1 MKKIIYAAM
10 FFLVITMMCGNAE
23 KAEAKS
29 YKAGKF
35 KYQYKNTKKGV
46 WITKITPLSSKGIS
60 KLNIP
65 AKVKGKKVV
74 KLGNTKDKYGTDDE
88 ARNIFGLMMCDP
100 DGVGN
105 FVISNTKAQK
115 RIEKIKKINLPS
127 SIVSIT
133 PRCFYYV
140 QDGKEINIPKGVKK
154 EVVNQFT
161 RVKWKKVKISSKNKT
176 YKVKNGC
183 LLSKN
188 GKVMYGLV
196 YKKKRGVVPKTVTAI
211 ETDGTRDTAHS
222 ETVHGLA
229 FLGCETLVLPKSVK
243 NVCIFSYSM
252 MKVEVD
258 SGSQYFA
265 SKDGSLY
272 DKKDGRLVW
281 LYQTDGI
288 FDIPDGI
295 REIPEPIRTYGWA
308 KKIIIPASVK
318 KVANIVQYCYVKD
331 PVIVCKG
338 KEPPTLSKEQT
349 NSAVSLRDEVIN
361 ITVYVPK
368 GCKDAY
374 EKMWQIDRSRV
385 GSERIKFTFIEQ

>member
-1 MKKIIYAAM
+1 MQ
-10 FFLVITMMCGNAE
+10 E
-23 KAEAKS
+23 
-29 YKAGKF
+29 
-35 KYQYKNTKKGV
+35 
-46 WITKITPLSSKGIS
+46 
-60 KLNIP
+60 
-65 AKVKGKKVV
+65 
-74 KLGNTKDKYGTDDE
+74 
-88 ARNIFGLMMCDP
+88 
-100 DGVGN
+100 
-105 FVISNTKAQK
+105 
-115 RIEKIKKINLPS
+115 
-127 SIVSIT
+127 
-133 PRCFYYV
+133 
-140 QDGKEINIPKGVKK
+140 GKEINIPKGVKK

-196 YKKKRGVVPKTVTAI
+196 YKKKRVVVPKTVTAI

-288 FDIPDGI
+288 FDIPDGV
-295 REIPEPIRTYGWA
+295 REIPYHFGTYGWA
-308 KKIIIPASVK
+308 KKINIPASVK
-318 KVANIVQYCYVKD
+318 KVANIAQYCGVKD
-331 PVIVCKG
+331 PVIVCNG
-338 KEPPTLSKEQT
+338 KEPPTLSKEQN
-349 NSAVSLRDEVIN
+349 NSEVSLRDDIIN

-374 EKMWQIDRSRV
+374 EKTWVIDKSNV
-385 GSERIKFTFIEQ
+385 SSKRINFTFIEQ

>member
-1 MKKIIYAAM
+1 MKKILYVVVL
-10 FFLVITMMCGNAE
+10 FLTMAMMCENAE

-65 AKVKGKKVV
+65 AKIKGKKVV

-176 YKVKNGC
+176 YKLKSGC

-188 GKVMYGLV
+188 GKILYGLV
-196 YKKKRGVVPKTVTAI
+196 YKKKKLIVPKTVTEI
-211 ETDGTRDTAHS
+211 NTSDSRDTV
-222 ETVHGLA
+222 ENTIGDHGLA
-229 FLGCETLVLPKSVK
+229 FFGCETIVISK
-243 NVCIFSYSM
+243 NVEKINFYIYNCSL

-258 SGSQYFA
+258 PANKYFA

-272 DKKDGRLVW
+272 NKKNGKLIW
-281 LYQTDGI
+281 LHQSDGI
-288 FDIPDGI
+288 YNIPDGVK
-295 REIPEPIRTYGWA
+295 EIPYDFYADGKA
-308 KKIIIPASVK
+308 KKMIIPASTK
-318 KVANIVQYCYVKD
+318 KVSNVSRYFSVKD
-331 PVIVCKG
+331 AIIVCCG
-338 KEPPTLSKEQT
+338 KEPPVLTENKWLHFNEFDVMNFT
-349 NSAVSLRDEVIN
+349 I
-361 ITVYVPK
+361 YVPK
-368 GCKDAY
+368 GCKETY
-374 EKMWQIDRSRV
+374 EKAWKLEGEYV
-385 GSERIKFTFIEQ
+385 KFTFIEQ

>member
-10 FFLVITMMCGNAE
+10 FFLAITMMCGNAE

-65 AKVKGKKVV
+65 AKIKGKKVV

-176 YKVKNGC
+176 YKLKSGC

-188 GKVMYGLV
+188 GKILYGLV
-196 YKKKRGVVPKTVTAI
+196 YKKKKLIVPKTVTEI
-211 ETDGTRDTAHS
+211 NTSDSRDTV
-222 ETVHGLA
+222 ENTMGDHGLA
-229 FLGCETLVLPKSVK
+229 FFGCETIVISK
-243 NVCIFSYSM
+243 NVEKINFYIYNCSL

-258 SGSQYFA
+258 PANKYFA

-272 DKKDGRLVW
+272 NKKNGKLIW
-281 LYQTDGI
+281 LHQSDGI
-288 FDIPDGI
+288 YNIPDGVK
-295 REIPEPIRTYGWA
+295 EIPYDFYADGKA
-308 KKIIIPASVK
+308 KKMIIPASIK
-318 KVANIVQYCYVKD
+318 KVSNVFRYFSVKD
-331 PVIVCKG
+331 AIIVCCG
-338 KEPPTLSKEQT
+338 KEPPMLTENKWLHFNEFDVMNFT
-349 NSAVSLRDEVIN
+349 I
-361 ITVYVPK
+361 YVPK
-368 GCKDAY
+368 GCKETY
-374 EKMWQIDRSRV
+374 EKAWKLEGEYV
-385 GSERIKFTFIEQ
+385 KFTFIEQ

>member
-65 AKVKGKKVV
+65 AKIKGNKVV

-176 YKVKNGC
+176 YKLKSGC

-188 GKVMYGLV
+188 GKILYGLV
-196 YKKKRGVVPKTVTAI
+196 YKKKKLIVPKTVTEI
-211 ETDGTRDTAHS
+211 NTSDSRDTV
-222 ETVHGLA
+222 ENTIGDHGLA
-229 FLGCETLVLPKSVK
+229 FFGCETIVISK
-243 NVCIFSYSM
+243 NVEKINFYIYNCSL

-258 SGSQYFA
+258 PANKYFA

-272 DKKDGRLVW
+272 NKKNGKLIW
-281 LYQTDGI
+281 LHQNDGI
-288 FDIPDGI
+288 YNIPDGVK
-295 REIPEPIRTYGWA
+295 EIPYDFYADGKA
-308 KKIIIPASVK
+308 KKMIIPASTK
-318 KVANIVQYCYVKD
+318 KVSNVSRYFSVKD
-331 PVIVCKG
+331 AIIVCCG
-338 KEPPTLSKEQT
+338 KEPPILTENKWLHFNEFDVMNFT
-349 NSAVSLRDEVIN
+349 I
-361 ITVYVPK
+361 YVPK
-368 GCKDAY
+368 GCKETY
-374 EKMWQIDRSRV
+374 EKAWKLEGEYV
-385 GSERIKFTFIEQ
+385 KFTFVEQ

>member
-10 FFLVITMMCGNAE
+10 FFLAITMMCGNAE
-23 KAEAKS
+23 KAKAKS

-65 AKVKGKKVV
+65 AKIKGKKVV

-196 YKKKRGVVPKTVTAI
+196 YKKKRVVVPKTVTAI

-229 FLGCETLVLPKSVK
+229 FLGCETLVLPKSVEK
-243 NVCIFSYSM
+243 VRIFSYSM

-258 SGSQYFA
+258 SGSQYFV

-288 FDIPDGI
+288 FNIPDGI
-295 REIPEPIRTYGWA
+295 REIPEPIRTYGYA

-349 NSAVSLRDEVIN
+349 NSVVSLRDEVIN
-361 ITVYVPK
+361 ITVYVPT

-374 EKMWQIDRSRV
+374 EKTWQIDRSRV
-385 GSERIKFTFIEQ
+385 GSERIKFTFVEQ

>member
-10 FFLVITMMCGNAE
+10 FFLAITMMCGNAE

-29 YKAGKF
+29 YKAGTF

-65 AKVKGKKVV
+65 AKIKGKKVV

-161 RVKWKKVKISSKNKT
+161 RVKWKKVKISSNNKI
-176 YKVKNGC
+176 YKLKSGC

-188 GKVMYGLV
+188 GKILYGLV
-196 YKKKRGVVPKTVTAI
+196 YKKKKLIVPKTVI
-211 ETDGTRDTAHS
+211 EINTSDSRDTV
-222 ETVHGLA
+222 ENTMGDHGLA
-229 FLGCETLVLPKSVK
+229 FFGCETMVISK
-243 NVCIFSYSM
+243 NVEKINFYIYNCSL

-258 SGSQYFA
+258 PANKYFA

-272 DKKDGRLVW
+272 NKKNGKLIW
-281 LYQTDGI
+281 LHQNDGI
-288 FDIPDGI
+288 YNIPDGVK
-295 REIPEPIRTYGWA
+295 EIPYDFYADGKA
-308 KKIIIPASVK
+308 KKMIIPASTK
-318 KVANIVQYCYVKD
+318 KVSNVSRYFSVKD
-331 PVIVCKG
+331 AIVVCCG
-338 KEPPTLSKEQT
+338 KEPPILTENKWLHFNEFDVMNFT
-349 NSAVSLRDEVIN
+349 I
-361 ITVYVPK
+361 YVPK
-368 GCKDAY
+368 GCKETY
-374 EKMWQIDRSRV
+374 EKAWKLEGEYV
-385 GSERIKFTFIEQ
+385 KFTFVEQ

>member
-10 FFLVITMMCGNAE
+10 FFFFFTMMCGNAE
-23 KAEAKS
+23 KAKAKS

-65 AKVKGKKVV
+65 AKIKGKKVV

-196 YKKKRGVVPKTVTAI
+196 YKKKRVVVPKTVTAI

-229 FLGCETLVLPKSVK
+229 FLGCETLVLPKSVEK
-243 NVCIFSYSM
+243 VRIFSYSM

-258 SGSQYFA
+258 SGSQYFV

-288 FDIPDGI
+288 FNIPDGI
-295 REIPEPIRTYGWA
+295 REIPEPIRTYGYA

-349 NSAVSLRDEVIN
+349 NSVVSLRDEVIN
-361 ITVYVPK
+361 ITVYVPT

-374 EKMWQIDRSRV
+374 EKTWQIDRSRV
-385 GSERIKFTFIEQ
+385 GSERIKFTFVEQ

>member
-10 FFLVITMMCGNAE
+10 FFLAITMMCGNAE
-23 KAEAKS
+23 KAKAKS

-65 AKVKGKKVV
+65 AKIKGKKVV

-161 RVKWKKVKISSKNKT
+161 RVKWKKVKISSNNKI
-176 YKVKNGC
+176 YKLKSGC

-188 GKVMYGLV
+188 GKILYGLV
-196 YKKKRGVVPKTVTAI
+196 YKKKKLIVPKTVI
-211 ETDGTRDTAHS
+211 EINTSDSRDTV
-222 ETVHGLA
+222 ENTMGDHGLA
-229 FLGCETLVLPKSVK
+229 FFGCETMVISK
-243 NVCIFSYSM
+243 NVEKINFYIYNCSL

-258 SGSQYFA
+258 PANKYFA

-272 DKKDGRLVW
+272 NKKNGKLIW
-281 LYQTDGI
+281 LHQNDGI
-288 FDIPDGI
+288 YNIPDGVK
-295 REIPEPIRTYGWA
+295 EIPYDFYADGKA
-308 KKIIIPASVK
+308 KKMIIPASTK
-318 KVANIVQYCYVKD
+318 KVSNVSRYFSVKD
-331 PVIVCKG
+331 AIVVCCG
-338 KEPPTLSKEQT
+338 KEPPILTENKWLHFNEFDVMNFT
-349 NSAVSLRDEVIN
+349 I
-361 ITVYVPK
+361 YVPK
-368 GCKDAY
+368 GCKETDETAWKLEGEY
-374 EKMWQIDRSRV
+374 V
-385 GSERIKFTFIEQ
+385 KFTFVEQ

>member
-10 FFLVITMMCGNAE
+10 FFLAITMMCGNAE

-65 AKVKGKKVV
+65 AKIKGKKVV

-161 RVKWKKVKISSKNKT
+161 RVKWKKVKISSNNKI
-176 YKVKNGC
+176 YKLKSGC

-188 GKVMYGLV
+188 GKILYGLV
-196 YKKKRGVVPKTVTAI
+196 YKKKKLIVPKTVI
-211 ETDGTRDTAHS
+211 EINTSDSRDTV
-222 ETVHGLA
+222 ENTMGDHGLA
-229 FLGCETLVLPKSVK
+229 FFGCETMVISK
-243 NVCIFSYSM
+243 NVEKINFYIYNCLL

-258 SGSQYFA
+258 PANKYFA

-272 DKKDGRLVW
+272 NKKNGKLIW
-281 LYQTDGI
+281 LHQNDGI
-288 FDIPDGI
+288 YNIPDGVK
-295 REIPEPIRTYGWA
+295 EIPYDFYADGKA
-308 KKIIIPASVK
+308 KKMIIPASTK
-318 KVANIVQYCYVKD
+318 KVSNVSRYFSVKD
-331 PVIVCKG
+331 AIVVCCG
-338 KEPPTLSKEQT
+338 KEPPILTENKWLHFNEFDVMNFT
-349 NSAVSLRDEVIN
+349 I
-361 ITVYVPK
+361 YVPK
-368 GCKDAY
+368 GCKETY
-374 EKMWQIDRSRV
+374 EKAWKLEGEYV
-385 GSERIKFTFIEQ
+385 KFTFVEQ

>member
-196 YKKKRGVVPKTVTAI
+196 YKKKRVVVPKTVTAI

>member
-10 FFLVITMMCGNAE
+10 FFLAITMMCGNAE

-35 KYQYKNTKKGV
+35 KYPYKNTKKGV

-65 AKVKGKKVV
+65 AKIKGKKVV

-161 RVKWKKVKISSKNKT
+161 RVKWKKVKISSNNKI
-176 YKVKNGC
+176 YKLKSGC

-188 GKVMYGLV
+188 GKILYGLV
-196 YKKKRGVVPKTVTAI
+196 YKKKKLIVPKTVI
-211 ETDGTRDTAHS
+211 EINTSDSRDTV
-222 ETVHGLA
+222 ENTMGDHGLA
-229 FLGCETLVLPKSVK
+229 FFGCETMVISK
-243 NVCIFSYSM
+243 NVEKINFYIYNCSL

-258 SGSQYFA
+258 PANKYFA

-272 DKKDGRLVW
+272 NKKNGKLIW
-281 LYQTDGI
+281 LHQNDGI
-288 FDIPDGI
+288 YNIPDGVK
-295 REIPEPIRTYGWA
+295 EIPYDFYADGKA
-308 KKIIIPASVK
+308 KKMIIPASTK
-318 KVANIVQYCYVKD
+318 KVSNVSRYFSVKD
-331 PVIVCKG
+331 AIVVCCG
-338 KEPPTLSKEQT
+338 KEPPILTENKWLHFNEFDVMNFT
-349 NSAVSLRDEVIN
+349 I
-361 ITVYVPK
+361 YVPK
-368 GCKDAY
+368 GCKETY
-374 EKMWQIDRSRV
+374 EKAWKLEGEYV
-385 GSERIKFTFIEQ
+385 KFTFVEQ

>member
-1 MKKIIYAAM
+1 M

-176 YKVKNGC
+176 YKLKSGC

-188 GKVMYGLV
+188 GKILYGLV
-196 YKKKRGVVPKTVTAI
+196 YKKKKLIVPKTVTEI
-211 ETDGTRDTAHS
+211 NTSDSRDTV
-222 ETVHGLA
+222 ENTMGDHGLA
-229 FLGCETLVLPKSVK
+229 FFGCETMVISK
-243 NVCIFSYSM
+243 NVEKINFYIYNCSL

-258 SGSQYFA
+258 PANKYFA
-265 SKDGSLY
+265 AKDGSLY
-272 DKKDGRLVW
+272 NKKNGKLIW
-281 LYQTDGI
+281 LHQNDGI
-288 FDIPDGI
+288 YNIPDGVK
-295 REIPEPIRTYGWA
+295 EIPYDFYADGKA
-308 KKIIIPASVK
+308 KKMIIPASTK
-318 KVANIVQYCYVKD
+318 KVSNVSRYFSVKD
-331 PVIVCKG
+331 AIIECCG
-338 KEPPTLSKEQT
+338 KEPPILTENKWLHFNEFDVMNFT
-349 NSAVSLRDEVIN
+349 I
-361 ITVYVPK
+361 YVPK
-368 GCKDAY
+368 GCKETY
-374 EKMWQIDRSRV
+374 EKAWKLEGEYV
-385 GSERIKFTFIEQ
+385 KFTFIEQ

>member
-10 FFLVITMMCGNAE
+10 FFLAITMMCGNAE

-65 AKVKGKKVV
+65 AKIKGKKVV
-74 KLGNTKDKYGTDDE
+74 KLGNTKDKSGTDDE

-161 RVKWKKVKISSKNKT
+161 RVKWKKVKISSNNKI
-176 YKVKNGC
+176 YKLKSGC

-188 GKVMYGLV
+188 GKILYGLV
-196 YKKKRGVVPKTVTAI
+196 YKKKKLIVPKTVI
-211 ETDGTRDTAHS
+211 EINTSDSRDTV
-222 ETVHGLA
+222 ENTMGDHGLA
-229 FLGCETLVLPKSVK
+229 FFGCETMVISK
-243 NVCIFSYSM
+243 NVEKINFYIYNCSL

-258 SGSQYFA
+258 PANKYFA

-272 DKKDGRLVW
+272 NKKNGKLIW
-281 LYQTDGI
+281 LHQNDGI
-288 FDIPDGI
+288 YNIPDGVK
-295 REIPEPIRTYGWA
+295 EIPYDFYADGKA
-308 KKIIIPASVK
+308 KKMIIPASTK
-318 KVANIVQYCYVKD
+318 KVSNVSRYFSVKD
-331 PVIVCKG
+331 AIVVCCG
-338 KEPPTLSKEQT
+338 KEPPILTENKWLHFNEFDVMNFT
-349 NSAVSLRDEVIN
+349 I
-361 ITVYVPK
+361 YVPK
-368 GCKDAY
+368 GCKETY
-374 EKMWQIDRSRV
+374 EKAWKLEGEYV
-385 GSERIKFTFIEQ
+385 KFTFVEQ

>member
-1 MKKIIYAAM
+1 MKNIIYAAM

-65 AKVKGKKVV
+65 AKIKGNKVV

-176 YKVKNGC
+176 YKLKSGC

-188 GKVMYGLV
+188 GKILYGLV
-196 YKKKRGVVPKTVTAI
+196 YKKKKLIVPKTVTEI
-211 ETDGTRDTAHS
+211 NTSDSRDTV
-222 ETVHGLA
+222 ENTIGDHGLA
-229 FLGCETLVLPKSVK
+229 FFGCETIVISK
-243 NVCIFSYSM
+243 NVEKINFYIYNCSL

-258 SGSQYFA
+258 PANKYFA
-265 SKDGSLY
+265 AKDGSLY
-272 DKKDGRLVW
+272 NKKNGKLIW
-281 LYQTDGI
+281 LHQNDGI
-288 FDIPDGI
+288 YNIPDGVK
-295 REIPEPIRTYGWA
+295 EIPYDFYADGKA
-308 KKIIIPASVK
+308 KKMIIPASTK
-318 KVANIVQYCYVKD
+318 KVSNVSRYFSVKD
-331 PVIVCKG
+331 AIIVCCG
-338 KEPPTLSKEQT
+338 KEPPMLTENKWLHFNEFDVMNFT
-349 NSAVSLRDEVIN
+349 I
-361 ITVYVPK
+361 YVPK
-368 GCKDAY
+368 GCKETY
-374 EKMWQIDRSRV
+374 EKAWKLEGEYV
-385 GSERIKFTFIEQ
+385 KFTFVEQ

>member
-10 FFLVITMMCGNAE
+10 FFLAITMMCGNAD
-23 KAEAKS
+23 KAEANS

-65 AKVKGKKVV
+65 AKIKGKKVV

-176 YKVKNGC
+176 YKLKSGC

-188 GKVMYGLV
+188 GKILYGLV
-196 YKKKRGVVPKTVTAI
+196 YKKKKLIVPKTVTEI
-211 ETDGTRDTAHS
+211 NTSDSRDTV
-222 ETVHGLA
+222 ENTMGDHGLA
-229 FLGCETLVLPKSVK
+229 FFGCETIVISK
-243 NVCIFSYSM
+243 NVEKINFYIYNCSL

-258 SGSQYFA
+258 
-265 SKDGSLY
+265 
-272 DKKDGRLVW
+272 
-281 LYQTDGI
+281 
-288 FDIPDGI
+288 
-295 REIPEPIRTYGWA
+295 
-308 KKIIIPASVK
+308 PANVSV
-318 KVANIVQYCYVKD
+318 
-331 PVIVCKG
+331 
-338 KEPPTLSKEQT
+338 
-349 NSAVSLRDEVIN
+349 
-361 ITVYVPK
+361 
-368 GCKDAY
+368 
-374 EKMWQIDRSRV
+374 
-385 GSERIKFTFIEQ
+385 